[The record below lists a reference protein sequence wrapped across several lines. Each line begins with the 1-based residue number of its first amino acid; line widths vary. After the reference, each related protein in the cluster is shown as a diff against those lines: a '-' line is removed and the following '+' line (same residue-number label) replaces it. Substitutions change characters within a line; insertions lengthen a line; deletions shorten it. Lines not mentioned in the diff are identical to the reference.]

1 MELRNYRKFRQ
12 AAMEFPDGVIGILGR
27 NGVGKSSLV
36 EAIAWAL
43 YGNESSIVRTSK
55 DSVRYAGA
63 GPSDDCSVLLL
74 FEMNGDE
81 HRLLRTMKGKNLSMD
96 ASLSINNRLEASGD
110 KGVTEAVEKRLGM
123 DYKAFFI
130 SVFARQKELAA
141 LSDLNPS
148 ERKNLVLRM
157 LGIDALTE
165 IISMIDSDGNLAK
178 AELSTLQRMLVTP
191 EGKNRREL
199 IAQEVSR
206 LGSEGQRIR
215 EEMEA
220 AFAEAT
226 QATAGAEKARA
237 RRDELARLDEAYQG
251 LNRKLITKR
260 TEIGNLT
267 ERCQQ
272 LEKEIKSLS
281 EKREEVT
288 ALSPLMA
295 RYDSLIQIKE
305 ELEGRMRIFEER
317 RALLSRLASIEG
329 DIESNRVSGAE
340 KEAKVSELEGS
351 REHLEKVEANLQEL
365 RCARDAIIEEAK
377 YLEQDA
383 KRLEREA
390 AQTRA
395 KMEDISRL
403 GPESSCPTCERKLC
417 DQHSFLMQKL
427 ASEVEERSR
436 QIAELRTKRAEK
448 TAEASQRTKRMEAL
462 ELRRTGLKERRDQEI
477 RLRQTIC
484 EMSSGRTRLM
494 EEKERLDAKLRSLG
508 EVPFDDV
515 QYQQVRK
522 ESTELKPKVDRAKQ
536 MMVQVERVPVLE
548 EELGRVSETLSRAEK
563 ERQDIES
570 SMTQL
575 GYKEGDLKAAQSLLD
590 QAMGAKEQK
599 TATLTRHEREF
610 AGLEKEVHLRQ
621 ESLVEL
627 EAKEKEWGVASKR
640 LQEQTVLSQVMKDF
654 RKNLISR
661 IVPTLSELS
670 SRLFQDLT
678 ESKFGGLEID
688 EDYRIYIYDKGEKYP
703 LSRFSGGESDLAN
716 LCLRLA
722 ISRVIAERAGSA
734 VNFLILDEIFGS
746 QDQARKRNILEAF
759 NQLSKQFRQIF
770 LITHIEDVKEFM
782 GNAIMVLEAE
792 DGSGRIE
799 VSA

>member
-1 MELRNYRKFRQ
+1 
-12 AAMEFPDGVIGILGR
+12 
-27 NGVGKSSLV
+27 
-36 EAIAWAL
+36 
-43 YGNESSIVRTSK
+43 
-55 DSVRYAGA
+55 
-63 GPSDDCSVLLL
+63 
-74 FEMNGDE
+74 
-81 HRLLRTMKGKNLSMD
+81 
-96 ASLSINNRLEASGD
+96 
-110 KGVTEAVEKRLGM
+110 
-123 DYKAFFI
+123 
-130 SVFARQKELAA
+130 
-141 LSDLNPS
+141 
-148 ERKNLVLRM
+148 
-157 LGIDALTE
+157 
-165 IISMIDSDGNLAK
+165 
-178 AELSTLQRMLVTP
+178 
-191 EGKNRREL
+191 
-199 IAQEVSR
+199 
-206 LGSEGQRIR
+206 
-215 EEMEA
+215 
-220 AFAEAT
+220 
-226 QATAGAEKARA
+226 
-237 RRDELARLDEAYQG
+237 
-251 LNRKLITKR
+251 
-260 TEIGNLT
+260 
-267 ERCQQ
+267 
-272 LEKEIKSLS
+272 
-281 EKREEVT
+281 
-288 ALSPLMA
+288 
-295 RYDSLIQIKE
+295 
-305 ELEGRMRIFEER
+305 
-317 RALLSRLASIEG
+317 
-329 DIESNRVSGAE
+329 
-340 KEAKVSELEGS
+340 
-351 REHLEKVEANLQEL
+351 
-365 RCARDAIIEEAK
+365 
-377 YLEQDA
+377 
-383 KRLEREA
+383 
-390 AQTRA
+390 
-395 KMEDISRL
+395 
-403 GPESSCPTCERKLC
+403 
-417 DQHSFLMQKL
+417 MQKL